1 MMRFVKTS
9 RISSALLALLV
20 FCGSAL
26 AVAAQELAQDVAEP
40 VLRQIAAL
48 RAHDFTGAYALASK
62 ELRRTFSP
70 SEFEWMVKRAH
81 PEVANSAYAFVVRTH
96 EASGYTYV
104 TVKVHGRNGQN
115 VEALYE
121 MVREGG
127 GWKIN
132 ALSSRRDEGLL

>member
-1 MMRFVKTS
+1 MERS
-9 RISSALLALLV
+9 RVVRTLLFLLLLSAARN
-20 FCGSAL
+20 A
-26 AVAAQELAQDVAEP
+26 ATAQELAQDAAAP
-40 VLRQIAAL
+40 VLQQIAAL
-48 RAHDFTGAYALASK
+48 RAHDFTGAYALSSK
-62 ELRRTFSP
+62 EMRRTFSP

-81 PEVANSAYAFVVRTH
+81 PEVASSTYAFVVRTH
-96 EASGYTYV
+96 EAAGYTYV